1 MSPIC
6 YVRINF
12 TDANN
17 FEKLLSAESTIFRK
31 QNTFYQ
37 HYFYTSFAPLSY
49 VCGIDCSPPT
59 FKINKRVTDES
70 FLIFV
75 YGGKG
80 TLNGIPFSANQ
91 FFVIP
96 PNYPT
101 TLISDAEDPW
111 KLCWIAWRGN
121 MSEYFTEKIRQFEPE
136 KIYSFTNSYGI
147 HRIFSGLLY
156 TDHSHADMME
166 TLSHFADY
174 VISMVSKNTVT
185 VDTLTEPSTKNQQ
198 RINYV
203 ERAKAI
209 ISEQYATINIANL
222 SKMLYLNSK
231 YFCQIFHEVTGITP
245 QQYLIDIRLRNSV
258 IYLENSNLTLKS
270 IAEAC
275 GYSSYTGYVD
285 AFKQKYGE
293 SPKNYRKRICNG
305 GDAPQ

>member
-1 MSPIC
+1 MSSVC
-6 YVRINF
+6 YVRIDF
-12 TDANN
+12 ADANN
-17 FEKLLSAESTIFRK
+17 FERRLSAESTIFRK
-31 QNTFYQ
+31 QSTFYQ
-37 HYFYTSFAPLSY
+37 HYFYTASAPLSY
-49 VCGIDCSPPT
+49 VCGIDCSPPM
-59 FKINKRVTDES
+59 FKINRRVTDES

-91 FFVIP
+91 FFIIP

-121 MSEYFTEKIRQFEPE
+121 MSEYFTKTIRCFDPE
-136 KIYSFTNSYGI
+136 KIYSFPNSYGI
-147 HRIFSGLLY
+147 QRIFSGLLY
-156 TDHSHADMME
+156 TDHSHADIME
-166 TLSHFADY
+166 TLSHFAEY
-174 VISMVSKNTVT
+174 VISIVAKDISPI
-185 VDTLTEPSTKNQQ
+185 DTFTEPDTQNRRK
-198 RINYV
+198 INYV
-203 ERAKAI
+203 EKAKAI
-209 ISEQYATINIANL
+209 MAEQYATINIASL

-231 YFCQIFHEVTGITP
+231 YFCQIFHEITGITP

-293 SPKNYRKRICNG
+293 SPKKYRKRMNSEG
-305 GDAPQ
+305 GIL